1 MKRSLVVASF
11 LMLSVSA
18 SFADSNSW
26 FVGGEFGGMSI
37 HGKSSGSADIHVANG
52 DTILGGSTSN
62 TFNTTYEAIKI
73 GTYLDYGRIY
83 GSAAY
88 QNEKESMTSYT
99 YGLGY
104 DYLFRNKSN
113 FTPFIGIN
121 ASYSTAEMD
130 NDLAKELSIDK
141 PKGFN
146 YGAEAG
152 FLYALTKSTELEV
165 GVRYMISDIDD
176 TSTFDESGTKV
187 DLKMEND
194 RIVQYYLGLNYKF

>member
-1 MKRSLVVASF
+1 MKRSLMAASF

-18 SFADSNSW
+18 SFADSNAW

-37 HGKSSGSADIHVANG
+37 HGKSTASADIHISNG
-52 DTILGGSTSN
+52 DTVLGGSTSD

-73 GTYLDYGRIY
+73 GTYFDYGRIY
-83 GSAAY
+83 GSVAY
-88 QNEKESMTSYT
+88 QNETETMTSYT

-104 DYLFRNKSN
+104 DYLFKNKSN
-113 FTPFIGIN
+113 FTPFIGVN
-121 ASYSTAEMD
+121 ASYTVAD
-130 NDLAKELSIDK
+130 IDDDLAKELSLDK

-152 FLYALTKSTELEV
+152 VLYALTKNMELEV

-176 TSTFDESGTKV
+176 TSTFDESGTNV